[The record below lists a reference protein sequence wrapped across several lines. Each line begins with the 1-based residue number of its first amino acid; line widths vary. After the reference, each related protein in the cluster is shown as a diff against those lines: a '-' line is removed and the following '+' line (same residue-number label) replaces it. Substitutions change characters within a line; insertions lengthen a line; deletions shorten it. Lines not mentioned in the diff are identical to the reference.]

1 MREIFAVFGV
11 NGNELAR
18 IQRCRQLFQFLYRR
32 VAAGVRVHEIYARVC
47 PIGGNSVTAD
57 VLRMVA
63 VKVAEPLR
71 VDHVDG
77 GGSVLKLIDETEA
90 RHLAEVEECFR
101 SLPQVLRHHPSAKEP
116 VAKVAEVIRVGLQ
129 SLILTTFC
137 VNSNLL
143 PFQTGRTAADH
154 LNLLEYPCGVN
165 VDDQ

>member
-1 MREIFAVFGV
+1 M
-11 NGNELAR
+11 
-18 IQRCRQLFQFLYRR
+18 
-32 VAAGVRVHEIYARVC
+32 AAGVRIDKVHSWIFPV
-47 PIGGNSVTAD
+47 GGYPVTAD

-137 VNSNLL
+137 VN
-143 PFQTGRTAADH
+143 
-154 LNLLEYPCGVN
+154 
-165 VDDQ
+165 